1 MTLGILVSVLFGL
14 ATGGDS
20 FPSAV
25 FTGNCSVLLPAI
37 LDGSPTPRLIAGRPR
52 LPKRTPQLDTG
63 SRACLEEKDE
73 VLSRLVKVKSIGG
86 LVILE
91 QCHQGVAGPP
101 EASFRISSP
110 APGGLLYTFCT
121 LLL

>member
-25 FTGNCSVLLPAI
+25 FAGNCSILLPAI
-37 LDGSPTPRLIAGRPR
+37 LDGSPTPRLISDRPR
-52 LPKRTPQLDTG
+52 FPKRTPQLGTG

-73 VLSRLVKVKSIGG
+73 VLSRLAKAKSIGG

-91 QCHQGVAGPP
+91 QCYRGIAGPP
-101 EASFRISSP
+101 EASFGIS
-110 APGGLLYTFCT
+110 APVAGGLLYTFCT